1 MTQALGLRIVQR
13 VFLLFFIFKLILLK
27 ATKVVIFQK
36 RKLGA
41 TSFCLQASRPQP
53 LSLLCMCGVS
63 CNVSLG
69 VF

>member
-27 ATKVVIFQK
+27 AAKVVIFQK
-36 RKLGA
+36 RKLSA
-41 TSFCLQASRPQP
+41 TSCGLQASRPQP
-53 LSLLCMCGVS
+53 LRLLCMCA
-63 CNVSLG
+63 SLG